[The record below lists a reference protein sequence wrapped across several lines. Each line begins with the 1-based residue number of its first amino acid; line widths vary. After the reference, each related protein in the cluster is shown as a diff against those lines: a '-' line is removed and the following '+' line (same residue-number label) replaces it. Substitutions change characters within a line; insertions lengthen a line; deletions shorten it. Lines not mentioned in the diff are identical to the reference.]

1 MRGSRTFRQG
11 GEGLGQSDK
20 KALTTFCFISLFYS
34 RKWLLSKKTII
45 IKVPEGVK
53 HFPGGGGGVH
63 LLIPIENI

>member
-1 MRGSRTFRQG
+1 MRGSRNFFSGG

-53 HFPGGGGGVH
+53 HFPGGGGSIC
-63 LLIPIENI
+63 LFL